1 MRRTSLL
8 SRAAIGVDRHPG
20 YPIMSEVT
28 HKTALVVIP
37 PESAWPP
44 IQAIRAEHDRKVGR
58 WMPHITLVYPF
69 LPAGEFERAA
79 GRLGPACEALRPFE
93 LRLARFDT
101 FRHHRDSYTLWLKPE
116 PEEPLVALQR
126 AVWSASWEGEA
137 PRPAWGRFRPHLSVG
152 QARGRPAMN
161 RLLDGLRRSWQPVT
175 FPVEGVS
182 LIRREDPPDDV
193 FRVAHRVPLGRAR

>member
-1 MRRTSLL
+1 MTQ
-8 SRAAIGVDRHPG
+8 
-20 YPIMSEVT
+20 VT

-69 LPAGEFERAA
+69 LPAREFERAA
-79 GRLGPACEALRPFE
+79 VRLGPACAALPPFE

-116 PEEPLVALQR
+116 PEEPLIALQR
-126 AVWSASWEGEA
+126 ALWAACWEGEA
-137 PRPAWGRFRPHLSVG
+137 PRPTWGRFRPHLSVG
-152 QARGRPAMN
+152 QVRGRPAML
-161 RLLDGLRRSWQPVT
+161 RLLDALRRSWQPVT
-175 FPVEGVS
+175 FAVEGVS
-182 LIRREDPPDDV
+182 LIRREDPPDDI
-193 FRVAHRVPLGRAR
+193 FRVAHQVPLGEAR